1 MSYKSPTKKPSGR
14 QLVSN
19 TNPMGSKGID
29 INEKITNAIN
39 RLPPEGK
46 NISITPANS
55 SFQKLSTY
63 LTNLDLPPL
72 KKIVY
77 VETVVNSSLY
87 KFELPDNEQQILS
100 DYTQDSDANDLK
112 DDDTWRQIEFPTTYK
127 LTKLISAFNNIRQ
140 LEANNIANMLMIFF
154 DNQNLIMKNE
164 DENEEGI
171 NPNNKYLDLI
181 TWVQENSNQC
191 KIIYNILNN
200 WNIRT
205 TNNFTVFTGFAFEI
219 PDVGNYRN
227 TVVSS
232 LQNLPFGNTITLPFV
247 LSTSISP
254 YVAKRFA
261 NNDTDIILQINIPAG
276 IQIPYISNVLSQEL
290 EVLINMFGIF
300 RKSEATLDKALSDIQ
315 NRVIRLDLVGFQKLD
330 INQIDAN
337 TNEICNIIHSY
348 IVPDNPSGG
357 NKKKTNTKRYHRNG
371 NMKKIGTKRKM
382 GTKGKPKSRK

>member
-1 MSYKSPTKKPSGR
+1 MSYKLPTKKPSGR

-19 TNPMGSKGID
+19 TNPMGSNMNYD
-29 INEKITNAIN
+29 INQRIENNIN
-39 RLPPEGK
+39 RLPPEDK
-46 NISITPANS
+46 NIGITPANS
-55 SFQKLSTY
+55 GFQKLSTY
-63 LTNLDLPPL
+63 LRNLDMSQAN
-72 KKIVY
+72 KNVY

-87 KFELPDNEQQILS
+87 KFDLPDSEQKILS

-140 LEANNIANMLMIFF
+140 VEANNIANALMNFF

-164 DENEEGI
+164 DEIEEGI

-191 KIIYNILNN
+191 KIIYNVLNN
-200 WNIRT
+200 WNIKT
-205 TNNFTVFTGFAFEI
+205 TNTFTVFTGFAFEI

-227 TVVSS
+227 IVVSS
-232 LQNLPFGNTITLPFV
+232 LQNLPMGSAITFPFV

-261 NNDTDIILQINIPAG
+261 NNDTDIILQITIPSG
-276 IQIPYISNVLSQEL
+276 VQLPYISNVESKEL

-300 RKSEATLDKALSDIQ
+300 KKSEAPLNKALNDVK
-315 NRVIRLDLVGFQKLD
+315 NRVIRVDLVGFQQLD
-330 INQIDAN
+330 FNLIDAN
-337 TNEICNIIHSY
+337 TNEICNIIRSH
-348 IVPDNPSGG
+348 IVPDKQSGG
-357 NKKKTNTKRYHRNG
+357 NKNKTRCNHYRTKKKTLR
-371 NMKKIGTKRKM
+371 TKRKSK
-382 GTKGKPKSRK
+382 TRRRK